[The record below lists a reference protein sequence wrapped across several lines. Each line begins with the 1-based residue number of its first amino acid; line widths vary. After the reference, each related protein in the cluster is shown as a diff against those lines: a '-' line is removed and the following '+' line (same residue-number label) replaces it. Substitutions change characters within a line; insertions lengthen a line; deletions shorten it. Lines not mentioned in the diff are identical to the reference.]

1 MKNHRLVKAPNFKK
15 QTNNMKTILFL
26 LVSFTALTAL
36 SSGILMIYNPSGS
49 FFQMSESLLN
59 GTPFKNFLVPG
70 IVLALLVGGTNLA
83 AVILNLMRNKNRYN
97 WAIAAGVMISG
108 WIIVQMILIS
118 AFSWFQLLY
127 LVIGILT
134 ILLAYQLEGKWAA

>member
-1 MKNHRLVKAPNFKK
+1 
-15 QTNNMKTILFL
+15 MKTILFL
-26 LVSFTALTAL
+26 LVAFTALTAL
-36 SSGILMIYNPSGS
+36 SSGIMMIYDPSGS
-49 FFQMSESLLN
+49 FFQMSESLLS

-70 IVLALLVGGTNLA
+70 IVLALIVGGTNLA
-83 AVILNLMRNKNRYN
+83 AVVLNLMRNKNRYN

-108 WIIVQMILIS
+108 WIVVQMIMIS
-118 AFSWFQLLY
+118 AFSWLQLLY